1 MWVKSERG
9 GIKTGLETGKHFGV
23 PILWGWCEK
32 ASKSFCVCIF
42 SVLPPRFPPVFFASF
57 RRCLSNS
64 YNFVLFLRYSSP
76 IKMINFSDFLKSLT
90 IFHHLKR
97 PSDPLLTQ
105 HLYDLQLL
113 CRQSTK
119 YSHFYDIRSCP
130 SSLKTIIIMIHFC
143 QSIFTTSS
151 WQVPRSFWA
160 ILTSGDNP
168 RAN

>member
-1 MWVKSERG
+1 MKKRRKVSVSAYSVFCLHAFLLFFLPR
-9 GIKTGLETGKHFGV
+9 FAAV
-23 PILWGWCEK
+23 CPILIILYY
-32 ASKSFCVCIF
+32 FCVIRVQ
-42 SVLPPRFPPVFFASF
+42 S
-57 RRCLSNS
+57 
-64 YNFVLFLRYSSP
+64 
-76 IKMINFSDFLKSLT
+76 KMINFSDFLKSLT

-130 SSLKTIIIMIHFC
+130 SSLKTIIIMFHFR

>member
-9 GIKTGLETGKHFGV
+9 GIKTGSQNRKTLCVF
-23 PILWGWCEK
+23 CERAVK
-32 ASKSFCVCIF
+32 KRLKV
-42 SVLPPRFPPVFFASF
+42 SVSAYIQCFVSTLSSCFFASF

-97 PSDPLLTQ
+97 TSDPLLTQ

-119 YSHFYDIRSCP
+119 YSHFYNIRSCP

-160 ILTSGDNP
+160 ILTSGGNP

>member
-42 SVLPPRFPPVFFASF
+42 SVLPPRFPPVFLPRFAAV
-57 RRCLSNS
+57 C
-64 YNFVLFLRYSSP
+64 P
-76 IKMINFSDFLKSLT
+76 ILIILYYFCVIRVQSKMINFSDFLKSLT